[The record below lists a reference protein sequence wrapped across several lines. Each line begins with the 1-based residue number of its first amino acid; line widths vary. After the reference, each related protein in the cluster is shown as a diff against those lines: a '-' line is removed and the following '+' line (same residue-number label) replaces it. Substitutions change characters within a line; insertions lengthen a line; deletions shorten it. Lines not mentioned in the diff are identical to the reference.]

1 LKLSSTFCK
10 ILSQM
15 QVKKQEEVLDL
26 LGLNTN
32 QRFPFDRNDW
42 LSCLTTKF
50 EKQLKM
56 ISREVLISNYFQSKI
71 STELKV
77 SRRILNTQFNSLRT
91 ILLLT
96 VKSSYTK
103 FLIRQLMLL
112 IWNWWTRNKMLILS
126 KEYWEEGRIVSKV
139 EIWKDLSIRTQSYK
153 QLKSRLKRT
162 SWLRDLKLNTNPKN
176 VKETKQLFTLT
187 STIKKKW
194 NCYELKKKFR
204 KKLSW

>member
-1 LKLSSTFCK
+1 MKLSSTFCK

-187 STIKKKW
+187 LTIKKKW